1 MSSAD
6 FQFCKTSHNPLMQMS
21 NCAFNQNEN
30 LTFKLPFVYL
40 HMQICT
46 AFDHSWLTVG
56 FFASVWRRA
65 VFPGGPCCGREH
77 GGGLRHYKSVIPSA
91 SGVSAWLHY
100 TGHRLLR
107 TKRGVMGVHATKLQ
121 SKGIR
126 QGDSC
131 LLTAEYFSEDQL
143 QFLLL
148 YLSICP
154 LFLFFF
160 FVLITEEKLSETY

>member
-6 FQFCKTSHNPLMQMS
+6 FQFCRTSHNPLMQMS

-46 AFDHSWLTVG
+46 AFDHGWLTVG
-56 FFASVWRRA
+56 FFAYVWRRA
-65 VFPGGPCCGREH
+65 VFPGGPCCGLFVARNI
-77 GGGLRHYKSVIPSA
+77 GVSLRHYKSVIPFA
-91 SGVSAWLHY
+91 SGVSAWFHY
-100 TGHRLLR
+100 SGLRLLR

-131 LLTAEYFSEDQL
+131 ILTAAYFSEDQL

-148 YLSICP
+148 YLSICL
-154 LFLFFF
+154 LFCF
-160 FVLITEEKLSETY
+160 